1 MQVICNGEEFAHK
14 TRFHSHS
21 FLSMLRLAGIQR
33 RVACSLFARGFAN
46 AFLGNELQSDLK
58 RFYLLVHPDVMG
70 AFPESVK
77 TANKNSIQVAAFPC
91 CHS

>member
-1 MQVICNGEEFAHK
+1 
-14 TRFHSHS
+14 
-21 FLSMLRLAGIQR
+21 MLRLAGIQR
-33 RVACSLFARGFAN
+33 HAACSLFARGFAN

-77 TANKNSIQVAAFPC
+77 TANKNSIQVAAFPFC
-91 CHS
+91 QS